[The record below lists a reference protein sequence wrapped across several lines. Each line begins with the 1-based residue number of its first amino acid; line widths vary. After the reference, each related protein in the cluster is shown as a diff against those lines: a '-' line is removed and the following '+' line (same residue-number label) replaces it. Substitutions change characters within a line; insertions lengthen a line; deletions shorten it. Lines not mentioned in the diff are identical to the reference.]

1 MTRQRL
7 NPDGLFWKLLAKAER
22 KILEKARAEHG
33 TKAHEFLGIAQGVFY
48 KRAKRLGVS
57 LEPTGG
63 LSALRLSQRGDPPKG
78 NSPSRSAAPPA
89 KESSAPSGSVSRP
102 PVEAQG
108 GSLSWLMDA
117 ARPK

>member
-57 LEPTGG
+57 LEQTGG
-63 LSALRLSQRGDPPKG
+63 LSELRRFQRGNPPKG
-78 NSPSRSAAPPA
+78 SSPSSSAARLA
-89 KESSAPSGSVSRP
+89 SALSAPSGSVSRP
-102 PVEAQG
+102 RGEAPG
-108 GSLSWLMDA
+108 GSLSWLMNA
-117 ARPK
+117 AKSK